1 MKVIVS
7 GASSG
12 IGKELA
18 IAFSKKGFDVLA
30 IARSQEKLQNLKSD
44 YNKIQVLSCD
54 LSKDDSRDS
63 FEAALSTWEKID
75 IVINN
80 AGQLLNKPFLESTT
94 NDFLDMFNVNVL
106 SAVRLIQ
113 WSFSRLEKADSAH
126 IVNIS
131 SMGGFQGSSKFP
143 GLSAYSSAKGALTIL
158 TECIAAETAE
168 SDIRVNALALG
179 AVDTL
184 MLNRAFP
191 GYKAPLG
198 PSKMAAY
205 ITEFALSGC
214 AYYHGKV
221 LPVALGNP

>member
-30 IARSQEKLQNLKSD
+30 IARSKDKLQNLKLD
-44 YNKIQVLSCD
+44 YDKIQILSCD
-54 LSKDDSRDS
+54 LSKDESRDS
-63 FEAALSTWEKID
+63 FESALSAWEKID
-75 IVINN
+75 IIINN

-106 SAVRLIQ
+106 SSVRLIQ
-113 WSFSRLEKADSAH
+113 WSYSRLEKSDSAH

-131 SMGGFQGSSKFP
+131 SMGGFQGSSKFS

-158 TECIAAETAE
+158 TECIASETNE

-191 GYKAPLG
+191 GYKAPLS
-198 PSKMAAY
+198 PSKMASY
-205 ITEFALSGC
+205 IAEFALSGGV
-214 AYYHGKV
+214 YYHGKV